1 MTIRAHCAFLNASRD
16 IYTIAAIASRE
27 PLAIVRSHQPAVF
40 ARRNADIGEI
50 TYPSLFGST
59 AQGEVNDDVKKRTLD
74 LYLAFQSQDPLE
86 VPLISEREPRWID
99 KDSRRNW
106 RKRMA
111 KKKTRLCERGR
122 WTSEILPSGGP
133 NFARK
138 RVRFSDR
145 SWFFHDT
152 RMHAREMRQGG
163 KGE

>member
-16 IYTIAAIASRE
+16 IYTTAAILSLRENRSRSFGLISVQYLPDVMRILE
-27 PLAIVRSHQPAVF
+27 KLPIR
-40 ARRNADIGEI
+40 
-50 TYPSLFGST
+50 LFGST

-106 RKRMA
+106 RKRTA
-111 KKKTRLCERGR
+111 KKKDPIRLCERGR

-133 NFARK
+133 RTQL
-138 RVRFSDR
+138 R
-145 SWFFHDT
+145 SQTGSFF
-152 RMHAREMRQGG
+152 
-163 KGE
+163 